1 MKKTLKYILGIKQ
14 LCKLRLKGKHNTV
27 TLLNVYAPTEDKQ
40 QFYEDLQTVVD
51 KVPKS
56 DILILY
62 TWSPKC
68 KIRGKTSI

>member
-1 MKKTLKYILGIKQ
+1 MY
-14 LCKLRLKGKHNTV
+14 V
-27 TLLNVYAPTEDKQ
+27 TTEDKE

-56 DILILY
+56 DTVILY

-68 KIRGKTSI
+68 KIRERRRI